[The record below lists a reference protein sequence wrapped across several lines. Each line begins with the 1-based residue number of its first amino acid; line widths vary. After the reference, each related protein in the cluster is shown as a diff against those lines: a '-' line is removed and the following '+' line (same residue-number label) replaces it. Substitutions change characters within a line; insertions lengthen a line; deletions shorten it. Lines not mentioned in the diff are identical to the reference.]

1 MNELSSLGLILLL
14 ALMAGHLVKFIRVPE
29 VTGYLLAGV
38 ALGPSVLGWVS
49 HDNLTALEIFS
60 EVALG
65 LILFSIGSV
74 FEFGLIQRIGRNVLL
89 LTLIESLLA
98 CGTVIVVMLL
108 GGQQWQ
114 VALLL
119 GVIAMETAAASTL
132 MVMRECNAEGP
143 LTETL
148 TGIIALNNIFCLVG
162 FGIASAVIGLA
173 SGAGEPL
180 SFWEAVYTAVYPPLW
195 RLVGS
200 VALGYLIGLMLAA
213 WASQVHEH
221 GEMLLLLTGCILLCV
236 GVSILL
242 DVSSMIASLAV
253 GATLINLSART
264 RQLFRSLSRTDPP
277 LYAIF
282 FVIAGADLDISLL
295 GSIGALGLL
304 YVAGRALGKVF
315 GARWGARKLGLS
327 QEMQRWL
334 GLGLMAQ
341 AGLAIGLTLIINRQ
355 LPEYAPVVTT
365 IVLSSVIIYE
375 IVGPISARFAIMGS
389 GESHPHDATP
399 IGVLD

>member
-14 ALMAGHLVKFIRVPE
+14 ALMAGHLVKVIRVPE

-38 ALGPSVLGWVS
+38 ALGPSALGWVS
-49 HDNLTALEIFS
+49 HENLTALEIFS

-65 LILFSIGSV
+65 LILFSIGSI
-74 FEFGLIQRIGRNVLL
+74 FEFGLIRRIGRSVLL
-89 LTLIESLLA
+89 LTLIESMLA
-98 CGTVIVVMLL
+98 CGTVIAVMLL

-132 MVMRECNAEGP
+132 MVMRECNAKGP

-148 TGIIALNNIFCLVG
+148 TGIIALNNIFCLIG

-173 SGAGEPL
+173 NGTGEPL
-180 SFWEAVYTAVYPPLW
+180 SFWQAVYTAVYPPLW
-195 RLVGS
+195 RLIGS

-264 RQLFRSLSRTDPP
+264 RQLFSSLSRTDPP

-282 FVIAGADLDISLL
+282 FVIAGADLDITLL
-295 GSIGALGLL
+295 GSIGVLGLL

-315 GARWGARKLGLS
+315 GARWGSRKLGLS
-327 QEMQRWL
+327 REMQRWL

-355 LPEYAPVVTT
+355 LPEYAPIVTT

-375 IVGPISARFAIMGS
+375 IVGPISARFAIIGS
-389 GESHPHDATP
+389 GESRPHDATP

>member
-14 ALMAGHLVKFIRVPE
+14 ALMAGHLVKFIKVPE

-49 HDNLTALEIFS
+49 HENLDALEIFS

-74 FEFGLIQRIGRNVLL
+74 FEFGLIRRIGRSVLL

-98 CGTVIVVMLL
+98 CGTVILVMLL

-143 LTETL
+143 MTETL
-148 TGIIALNNIFCLVG
+148 TGIIALNNIFCLIG

-173 SGAGEPL
+173 NGAGEPL
-180 SFWEAVYTAVYPPLW
+180 SFWEALYTAVYPPLW
-195 RLVGS
+195 QLVGS

-213 WASQVHEH
+213 WASQVYEH

-236 GVSILL
+236 GVAILL
-242 DVSSMIASLAV
+242 DVSAMIASLAV

-264 RQLFRSLSRTDPP
+264 RQLFSSLSRTDPP

-282 FVIAGADLDISLL
+282 FVIAGADLDITLI
-295 GSIGALGLL
+295 GSIGVFGLL
-304 YVAGRALGKVF
+304 YVAGRAFGKVF
-315 GARWGARKLGLS
+315 GSRWGARRLQLS

-341 AGLAIGLTLIINRQ
+341 AGLAIGLTIIINRQ
-355 LPEYAPVVTT
+355 FPEYAPVVTT

-375 IVGPISARFAIMGS
+375 IVGPVSARFAIVGS
-389 GESHPHDATP
+389 GESKPHDATP
-399 IGVLD
+399 IAVLD